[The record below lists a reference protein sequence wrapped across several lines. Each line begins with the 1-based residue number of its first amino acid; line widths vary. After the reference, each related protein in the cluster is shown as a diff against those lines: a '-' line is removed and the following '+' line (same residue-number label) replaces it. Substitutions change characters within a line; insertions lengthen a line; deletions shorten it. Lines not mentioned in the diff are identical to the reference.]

1 MDKVIKIE
9 SIEEINSTML
19 KTLIS
24 FDVKRMLSVKA
35 ETQFE
40 DNYDNYRVV
49 ISIDTFFEPV
59 CYLNSDN
66 CILIKVSDRSKE
78 KRTQGITFV
87 HKNRIEDLK
96 NIIDNFN
103 EKFGYKEI

>member
-9 SIEEINSTML
+9 SMEEINSTML
-19 KTLIS
+19 KTFIS
-24 FDVKRMLSVKA
+24 FDVKRMLSIKT

-66 CILIKVSDRSKE
+66 CILIKVSEKSKE
-78 KRTQGITFV
+78 KRLKGTTFV
-87 HKNRIEDLK
+87 HKNRVESLK

-103 EKFGYKEI
+103 EKFGYKEV